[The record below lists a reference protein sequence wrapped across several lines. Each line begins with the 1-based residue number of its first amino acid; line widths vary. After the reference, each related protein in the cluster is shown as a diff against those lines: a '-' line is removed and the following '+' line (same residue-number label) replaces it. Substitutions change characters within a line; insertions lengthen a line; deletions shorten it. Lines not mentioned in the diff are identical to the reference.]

1 MEQDKKPNYIDI
13 IIMRHQQKITGA
25 SCKQLQ
31 ELVEEVLSVELQK
44 PKAAIQQNTDY
55 IAFLEEQL
63 GDSCNWYE
71 EFEASKTK

>member
-1 MEQDKKPNYIDI
+1 MEQKLVRQIAKEEFDKFPNSIDDAI
-13 IIMRHQQKITGA
+13 AWHWWKIA
-25 SCKQLQ
+25 FDVAARLWKQ
-31 ELVEEVLSVELQK
+31 E
-44 PKAAIQQNTDY
+44 PTIQQNTDY